1 MSIPAGGPDHSGLH
15 QGPDADPGR
24 AADLIGTPA
33 DFTAVGRGIRV
44 DVAGVSQR
52 AGGQQTLRAISL
64 TVRAGE
70 LVAIAGSSGAG
81 KTMLVETLAG
91 LRRPAEGT
99 VGYDGIDCHENLATV
114 RTLLGYVPQD
124 DIIHRELTVRRTL
137 RYAAR
142 LRLPAGTRPA
152 SVDAAVNRVIKVLGL
167 ADRAEVAVGS
177 LSGGERK
184 RVSIGVELLVAPRLF
199 FLDEPTSGLDPATG
213 AGIMRLLRRLA
224 DDGTTVVLT
233 THAAADLDLCD
244 TVVFLAK
251 SGSLAFAG
259 PPQQARQ
266 HFGTERFEDV
276 YHLIDA
282 DAGQD
287 RVASSEATTVR
298 GAAERPDFADAPDDR
313 PELAAAVRRGGVR
326 QLGLLSQRSLDILL
340 HSKLTLAIL
349 VGSPAMVLAM
359 FVVLFPPGG
368 FSFARPSPNGTL
380 MTIFWIAFAGFF
392 FGLSYGLPQICGEIA
407 VVRREHHVGVALG
420 WYLLSKL
427 VVLLPL
433 LALVDAV
440 TLWLLRVLNR
450 LPATSG
456 TQTSSLF
463 VTLVLASAAALALGL
478 LTSAAVGG
486 PSQAIVAM
494 PMLCFPQVLFSGA
507 FLPVPAMAT
516 AGRVISYPMSN
527 RWAFEALGHAAGLPR
542 LWALG
547 GSRLGPPL
555 LATYGRTFSHAA
567 WTDWII
573 LGGFTFVLLAAT
585 RAILARRAAA

>member
-1 MSIPAGGPDHSGLH
+1 MPVSITDRLAAVEG
-15 QGPDADPGR
+15 QPGH
-24 AADLIGTPA
+24 ALDLST
-33 DFTAVGRGIRV
+33 GRGIRV

-52 AGGQQTLRAISL
+52 AAGQQTLSGISL

-91 LRRPAEGT
+91 LRRPAAGT
-99 VGYDGIDCHENLATV
+99 VEYDGVDCHQNLAAV

-124 DIIHRELTVRRTL
+124 DIIHRELSVRRTL

-142 LRLPAGTRPA
+142 LRLPAGSGPA
-152 SVDAAVNRVIKVLGL
+152 AVDAAVSRVLGLLGL
-167 ADRAEVAVGS
+167 ADRAEIAVGS

-213 AGIMRLLRRLA
+213 AGLMRLLRRLA
-224 DDGTTVVLT
+224 DEGTTVVLT
-233 THAAADLDLCD
+233 THAAADLDMCD
-244 TVVFLAK
+244 EVVFLAR
-251 SGSLAFAG
+251 SGCLAFAG
-259 PPQQARQ
+259 PPQQARA
-266 HFGTERFEDV
+266 HFGTERLEDV
-276 YHLIDA
+276 YDLM
-282 DAGQD
+282 
-287 RVASSEATTVR
+287 EA
-298 GAAERPDFADAPDDR
+298 GAADDPAASPDAAISRSPESQPDTARTPAGGRELDPAARRPGA
-313 PELAAAVRRGGVR
+313 VR
-326 QLGLLSQRSLDILL
+326 QLGLLSQRSLDILV

-349 VGSPAMVLAM
+349 AGSPAMVLAM

-392 FGLSYGLPQICGEIA
+392 FGLSYGLPQICGEIS
-407 VVRREHHVGVALG
+407 VVRREHHVGVGLG
-420 WYLLSKL
+420 CYLLSKL
-427 VVLLPL
+427 VVLMPL

-450 LPATSG
+450 LPAT
-456 TQTSSLF
+456 TAAETASLF
-463 VTLVLASAAALALGL
+463 LTLVLASAAALALGL
-478 LTSAAVGG
+478 LTSAAVNG
-486 PSQAIVAM
+486 PSQAVVAM

-507 FLPVPAMAT
+507 FLPVPAMAA
-516 AGRVISYPMSN
+516 AGKVISYPMSN

-547 GSRLGPPL
+547 GSALGPPL
-555 LATYGRTFSHAA
+555 LASYGRTFAHAA
-567 WTDWII
+567 WIDWII
-573 LGGFTFVLLAAT
+573 LGGFTLALLAAG
-585 RAILARRAAA
+585 RLVLARKAVLTSKAGR